1 MKKNLTPNERQLVK
15 AVHGIGHHA
24 TLSPSKLDKLNECL
38 HFEGK
43 PAGPAAKRGTEKI
56 HEPLADAF
64 ERNEKPTD
72 PLLARAWDRAR
83 KYIVRVD
90 AVEEKLQL
98 LDDNLEQVTFGTA
111 DLYGRSEGGML
122 VLVDW
127 KSGSQPASSYYHQ
140 MAAYALML
148 MEQEDEESCEAV
160 IVPVDDD
167 ENEAYSIGF
176 TRESAAEVVWPLI
189 ARIKAKAENPREN
202 QFCNWCAK
210 RKECPVWTMPA
221 SEAITPVREKL
232 LFTQE
237 DAAIRPEAY
246 MDAFKK
252 LEGIFE
258 DWGIKEAL
266 KVKLE
271 SGIAVPGWKVQTRKG
286 TQSVADVEAVL
297 RDVVKEVGFTK
308 AAQFVKIDATKM
320 VKAWEGFTKNP
331 LPVELVTGEGTTA
344 LVQDKKG
351 VAK

>member
-1 MKKNLTPNERQLVK
+1 MSR
-15 AVHGIGHHA
+15 HHP
-24 TLSPSKLDKLNECL
+24 TLSPSSLDKKNECIK
-38 HFEGK
+38 HVGK
-43 PAGPAAKRGTEKI
+43 PAGAAAKRGSEKV

-64 ERNEKPTD
+64 LRREKPTD

-83 KYIVRVD
+83 KHIARVD
-90 AVEEKLQL
+90 GVETELQL
-98 LDDNLEQVTFGTA
+98 LDDELNQVTFGTC
-111 DLYGRSEGGML
+111 DLWGRAEDGSL
-122 VLVDW
+122 LLIDW
-127 KSGSQPASSYYHQ
+127 KSGVQPASSYLYQ
-140 MAAYALML
+140 MAAYSLML
-148 MEQEDEESCEAV
+148 MDAEGEDSCRS
-160 IVPVDDD
+160 IIIPVDNDDD
-167 ENEAYSIGF
+167 EAFILDF
-176 TRESAAEVVWPLI
+176 TRESAGEAIWPLI
-189 ARIKAKAENPREN
+189 ERIKANTEGPKEN

-221 SEAITPVREKL
+221 NEAIAPVREKL

-258 DWGIKEAL
+258 DWGIKESL
-266 KVKLE
+266 KAKLE

-286 TQSVADVEAVL
+286 AQSVADVETVL

-320 VKAWEGFTKNP
+320 VKVWEGFTKNP
-331 LPVELVTGEGTTA
+331 LPVEIVTGEGTTA

-351 VAK
+351 GAK